1 MIPPRITQLLGSGV
15 TRINR
20 LLGSGVTR
28 INQLLGSGVTDADRG
43 SIVRGT
49 GYSFLIQGL
58 SIALVFLSGIW
69 IVRSSDPT
77 AYGRYVHVFNWVS
90 ILSVI
95 VMGGRDDLVL
105 AQLPKY
111 IGSRQG
117 WKVGRLVG
125 AANKFLVV
133 AAIGVIAVFLT
144 LISVFPVKT
153 LSEHRPLFMLASAAV
168 YFSACLALNQM
179 ILQALNH
186 IRLSQ
191 LVEKIG
197 RPVLLILFVTAFR
210 LLTRAG
216 ILDSKKLVLVA
227 TIVTGVCGLLVL
239 YLVLQKIKKYREPVP
254 QGLPGEKLSGKATW
268 FFFISLMNLLGTK
281 ITMLILPWFAPES
294 SIGIFNISYRFA
306 DLLIFPFF
314 LMHTVLPQLF
324 ARHTTTGTAYTQSIF
339 SESNKLMTLLSIP
352 LLLLNIVAGRF
363 FLHWFGQEFETGY
376 TALLYISL
384 AQFLFSLFGPAN
396 TILMMQDREKYSAI
410 CLLVYV
416 IVLVVASRLLIPI
429 GGITGG
435 ALAILIGSLVYNILL
450 AMVTWRLCGIRSP
463 FFAFL
468 VKSGQ

>member
-1 MIPPRITQLLGSGV
+1 MNWLRSFGNGV
-15 TRINR
+15 TE
-20 LLGSGVTR
+20 
-28 INQLLGSGVTDADRG
+28 ADRG
-43 SIVRGT
+43 NIVRGT
-49 GYSFLIQGL
+49 LYSFVIQGL

-77 AYGRYVHVFNWVS
+77 AYGVYVHVFNWVS

-117 WKVGRLVG
+117 WKVRQLVV

-133 AAIGVIAVFLT
+133 AAAGVIALFLA
-144 LISVFPVKT
+144 LIYIFPIRT
-153 LSEHRPLFMLASAAV
+153 LSEHRQLFLLASAAV

-186 IRLSQ
+186 IRTSQ

-197 RPVLLILFVTAFR
+197 RPLLLILFVTAFW
-210 LLTRAG
+210 LLTRPG
-216 ILDSKKLVLVA
+216 VLDSSRLVLA
-227 TIVTGVCGLLVL
+227 AAIVTGVCGFVAV
-239 YLVLQKIKKYREPVP
+239 YLVFRKIKRHGQAAPLE
-254 QGLPGEKLSGKATW
+254 LPDEKLSGKATW
-268 FFFISLMNLLGTK
+268 FFFISLLNLLGTK
-281 ITMLILPWFAPES
+281 ITMLILPWFAPEA

-324 ARHTTTGTAYTQSIF
+324 ARHADTGTAYTQSLF
-339 SESNKLMTLLSIP
+339 SESNKLMTVLSIP
-352 LLLLNIVAGRF
+352 LLLLNIFAGRF
-363 FLHWFGQEFETGY
+363 FLHWFGPQFETGY
-376 TALLYISL
+376 TAMLYISL
-384 AQFLFSLFGPAN
+384 AQFLFSFFGPAN
-396 TILMMQDREKYSAI
+396 TILMMQDREKYSAV

-416 IVLVVASRLLIPI
+416 AVMIIASRLLIPVA
-429 GGITGG
+429 GITGG
-435 ALAILIGSLVYNILL
+435 ALAILMSSLVYNLLL
-450 AMVTWRLCGIRSP
+450 AVVTWRLCGIRSP

-468 VKSGQ
+468 VRTRALVKTRQ